1 MRIRFR
7 KINYTTTY
15 ILSTIESFLF
25 SIFLTA
31 LILIL
36 IIREIN
42 LITIFTISLL
52 LAIGSYID
60 ILIYDRV
67 YFNLSGFFFPL
78 SLTIFLLII
87 IYKEL
92 LQIYY
97 DLFLLLFSSL
107 LFFIENRL
115 YFKNSIG
122 YSIKYSILISMF
134 SGLVNFLIFNKFS
147 YYFAFISTFIPTLLL
162 DFKLSIRCNRE
173 GIIGGLGV
181 RDLLV
186 LMPIVAMLM
195 AFLLDIM
202 LPK

>member
-25 SIFLTA
+25 SLFLAT
-31 LILIL
+31 LLLIL

-42 LITIFTISLL
+42 LIMIFVISLL
-52 LAIGSYID
+52 LTIGSYID
-60 ILIYDRV
+60 ILIYDKV

-78 SLTIFLLII
+78 SLTISLLII
-87 IYKEL
+87 IGKEL

-97 DLFLLLFSSL
+97 DLFLVLFSSL

-115 YFKNSIG
+115 HFKNDIG
-122 YSIKYSILISMF
+122 YSIKYSMLISMF
-134 SGLVNFLIFNKFS
+134 SGLVSFLLFS
-147 YYFAFISTFIPTLLL
+147 RFPYYFAFISTFIPTLLL
-162 DFKLSIRCNRE
+162 DFQLSIRCNRE
-173 GIIGGLGV
+173 IIIGGLGV

-195 AFLLDIM
+195 AFSLNIM